1 MNVSIIHQTFKS
13 ILTNLFLCNDVFTYA
28 MVILAFPAL
37 SKDRT
42 MRRNV
47 SENFLQGS
55 VSVEKK
61 NTSLK
66 WVDSFGVIKNC

>member
-1 MNVSIIHQTFKS
+1 
-13 ILTNLFLCNDVFTYA
+13 

-47 SENFLQGS
+47 SENFLHGS

-61 NTSLK
+61 HIIEMGGFL
-66 WVDSFGVIKNC
+66 WDDQDLLIK